1 MPTPDRGIAPLARS
15 LATDF
20 EFAFEYDAPDMIDGV
35 VVETAELDKTYVEL
49 TGRIFTIIMNI
60 AHVDDERAY
69 SFTLYE
75 SEDDPQASE
84 DDAADET
91 VETVVLQEAGIATLE
106 ELEQRVRDVL
116 TDSANYLTDHEIY
129 DIAEVVRVVDET
141 YSPEQQA
148 KIIAQA
154 QEQSGASAEQDARGG
169 SFFK

>member
-20 EFAFEYDAPDMIDGV
+20 EFAFEYDAPEMIDGV

-148 KIIAQA
+148 QIIAQA
-154 QEQSGASAEQDARGG
+154 QERSEASAEQDARGG

>member
-20 EFAFEYDAPDMIDGV
+20 EFAFEYDAPEMIDGV

-91 VETVVLQEAGIATLE
+91 VASVVLQEAGIATLE
-106 ELEQRVRDVL
+106 ELEERVRVVL
-116 TDSANYLTDHEIY
+116 SDSANYLTDHEIY

-148 KIIAQA
+148 QIIAQA
-154 QEQSGASAEQDARGG
+154 QERSGASAEQDARGS

>member
-1 MPTPDRGIAPLARS
+1 MLTPDRGIAPLARS
-15 LATDF
+15 LAADF
-20 EFAFEYDAPDMIDGV
+20 EFAFEYDAPEMIDGV

-49 TGRIFTIIMNI
+49 TGRIFTIIVNI

-75 SEDDPQASE
+75 SEDDPQATE
-84 DDAADET
+84 DDAAE
-91 VETVVLQEAGIATLE
+91 ETVVLQEAGIATLE

-154 QEQSGASAEQDARGG
+154 QEQSGASAEQDARGS

>member
-1 MPTPDRGIAPLARS
+1 MPTPDRGIAPLARA

-20 EFAFEYDAPDMIDGV
+20 EFAFEYDAPEMIDGV

-49 TGRIFTIIMNI
+49 TGRIFTIIVNI

-75 SEDDPQASE
+75 SEDDPQTSE
-84 DDAADET
+84 DDAAD
-91 VETVVLQEAGIATLE
+91 ETVVLQEAGIATLE
-106 ELEQRVRDVL
+106 KLEQRVRDVL

-154 QEQSGASAEQDARGG
+154 QEQSGASAEQDARGS

>member
-1 MPTPDRGIAPLARS
+1 MPTPDRGIAPLARA

-20 EFAFEYDAPDMIDGV
+20 EFAFEYDAPEMIDGV

-49 TGRIFTIIMNI
+49 TGRIFTIIVNI

-91 VETVVLQEAGIATLE
+91 LVLQEAGIATLE

-148 KIIAQA
+148 QIIAQA
-154 QEQSGASAEQDARGG
+154 QEQSGVSAEQDARGS

>member
-1 MPTPDRGIAPLARS
+1 MPTPDRGIAPLARA

-20 EFAFEYDAPDMIDGV
+20 EFAFEYDAPEMIDGV

-49 TGRIFTIIMNI
+49 TGRIFTIIVNI

-91 VETVVLQEAGIATLE
+91 VVLQEAGIATLE

-116 TDSANYLTDHEIY
+116 TDSANYLADHEIY

-154 QEQSGASAEQDARGG
+154 QEQSGASAEQDARGS

>member
-1 MPTPDRGIAPLARS
+1 MLTPDHGIAPLARA

-20 EFAFEYDAPDMIDGV
+20 EFAFEYDAPEMIDGV

-49 TGRIFTIIMNI
+49 TGRIFTIIVNI

-84 DDAADET
+84 DDAAD
-91 VETVVLQEAGIATLE
+91 ETVVLQEAGIATLE

-154 QEQSGASAEQDARGG
+154 QEQSGASAEQDARGS

>member
-1 MPTPDRGIAPLARS
+1 MPTFDRGIAPLARA

-20 EFAFEYDAPDMIDGV
+20 EFAFEYDAPEMIDGV

-75 SEDDPQASE
+75 SEDDPQATE
-84 DDAADET
+84 EDAAE
-91 VETVVLQEAGIATLE
+91 ETVVLQEAGIATLE

-141 YSPEQQA
+141 YSTEQQA

-154 QEQSGASAEQDARGG
+154 QEQSGASAEQDARGS

>member
-20 EFAFEYDAPDMIDGV
+20 EFAFEYDAPEMIDGV

-141 YSPEQQA
+141 YSTEQQA

-154 QEQSGASAEQDARGG
+154 QEQSGASAEQDARGS

>member
-1 MPTPDRGIAPLARS
+1 MPTPDRGIAPLARA

-20 EFAFEYDAPDMIDGV
+20 EFAFEYDAPEMIDGV

-49 TGRIFTIIMNI
+49 TGRIFTIIVNI

-84 DDAADET
+84 DDAAD
-91 VETVVLQEAGIATLE
+91 ETVVLQEAGIATLE

-154 QEQSGASAEQDARGG
+154 QEQSGVSAEQDARGS

>member
-1 MPTPDRGIAPLARS
+1 MPTPDRGIAPLARA

-20 EFAFEYDAPDMIDGV
+20 EFAFEYDAPAMIDGV
-35 VVETAELDKTYVEL
+35 VAETAELDKTYVEL
-49 TGRIFTIIMNI
+49 TGRIFTIIVNI

-129 DIAEVVRVVDET
+129 NIAEVVRVVDET

-148 KIIAQA
+148 QIIAQA
-154 QEQSGASAEQDARGG
+154 QERSGASAEQDARGG

>member
-1 MPTPDRGIAPLARS
+1 
-15 LATDF
+15 
-20 EFAFEYDAPDMIDGV
+20 
-35 VVETAELDKTYVEL
+35 
-49 TGRIFTIIMNI
+49 MNI

-75 SEDDPQASE
+75 YEDDPQASE
-84 DDAADET
+84 DDAADG
-91 VETVVLQEAGIATLE
+91 TVVLQEAGIATLE

-154 QEQSGASAEQDARGG
+154 QEQSGASAEQDARGS

>member
-20 EFAFEYDAPDMIDGV
+20 EFAFEYDAPEMIDGV

-116 TDSANYLTDHEIY
+116 TDSANYLTDHKIY

-148 KIIAQA
+148 QIIAQA
-154 QEQSGASAEQDARGG
+154 QERSGASAEQDARGG

>member
-1 MPTPDRGIAPLARS
+1 MLTPDRGIAPLARS

-20 EFAFEYDAPDMIDGV
+20 EFAFEYDAPEMIDGV

-49 TGRIFTIIMNI
+49 TGRIFTIIVNI

-75 SEDDPQASE
+75 SEDDPQATE
-84 DDAADET
+84 EDAAE
-91 VETVVLQEAGIATLE
+91 ETVVLQEAGIATLE

-129 DIAEVVRVVDET
+129 DISEVVRVVDET

-148 KIIAQA
+148 QIIAQA
-154 QEQSGASAEQDARGG
+154 QERSGASAEQDVRGS

>member
-20 EFAFEYDAPDMIDGV
+20 EFAFEYDAPAMIDGV

-49 TGRIFTIIMNI
+49 TGRIFTIIVNI

-84 DDAADET
+84 DDAAD
-91 VETVVLQEAGIATLE
+91 ETVVLQEAGIATLE

-141 YSPEQQA
+141 YSTEQQA

-154 QEQSGASAEQDARGG
+154 QEQSGASAEQDARGS

>member
-1 MPTPDRGIAPLARS
+1 MPTPDRGIAPLARA

-20 EFAFEYDAPDMIDGV
+20 EFAFEYDAPEMIDGV

-49 TGRIFTIIMNI
+49 TGRIFTIIVNI

-84 DDAADET
+84 DDAAD
-91 VETVVLQEAGIATLE
+91 ETVVLQEAGIATLE

-148 KIIAQA
+148 QIIAQA
-154 QEQSGASAEQDARGG
+154 QEQSGVSAEQDARGS

>member
-20 EFAFEYDAPDMIDGV
+20 EFAFEYDAPEMIDGV

-116 TDSANYLTDHEIY
+116 TDSANYLADHEIY

-154 QEQSGASAEQDARGG
+154 QEQSGASAEQDARGS

>member
-20 EFAFEYDAPDMIDGV
+20 EFAFEYDAPEMIDGV

-49 TGRIFTIIMNI
+49 TGRIFTIIVNI

-75 SEDDPQASE
+75 SEDDPQATE
-84 DDAADET
+84 EDAAE
-91 VETVVLQEAGIATLE
+91 ETVVLQEAGIATLE

-116 TDSANYLTDHEIY
+116 TDSANYLADHEIY

-154 QEQSGASAEQDARGG
+154 QEQSGVSAEQDARGS

>member
-20 EFAFEYDAPDMIDGV
+20 EFAFEYDAPEMIDGV

-49 TGRIFTIIMNI
+49 TGRIFTIIVNI

-84 DDAADET
+84 DDAAD
-91 VETVVLQEAGIATLE
+91 ETVVLQEAGIATLE

-148 KIIAQA
+148 QIIAQA
-154 QEQSGASAEQDARGG
+154 QEQSGVSAEQDARGS

>member
-1 MPTPDRGIAPLARS
+1 MLTPDRGIAPLTRS
-15 LATDF
+15 LAADF
-20 EFAFEYDAPDMIDGV
+20 EFAFEYDAPEMIDGV

-49 TGRIFTIIMNI
+49 TGRIFTIIVNI

-84 DDAADET
+84 GDAAD
-91 VETVVLQEAGIATLE
+91 ETVVLQEAGIATLE

-154 QEQSGASAEQDARGG
+154 QERSGASAEQDARGS

>member
-1 MPTPDRGIAPLARS
+1 MPTFDRGIAPLAHA

-20 EFAFEYDAPDMIDGV
+20 EFAFEYDAPESIAGV
-35 VVETAELDKTYVEL
+35 MVETAELDKTYVEL

-60 AHVDDERAY
+60 AHIGDERAY

-75 SEDDPQASE
+75 SEDDPQATEE
-84 DDAADET
+84 DVAE
-91 VETVVLQEAGIATLE
+91 ETVVLQEAGIATLE

-116 TDSANYLTDHEIY
+116 TDSANYLTENETY

-148 KIIAQA
+148 QMIVQA
-154 QEQSGASAEQDARGG
+154 HERSEVSPEQDARGS